1 MYSAHTVGSKYKQ
14 TENLGTVEIAKRVRQ
29 DLKAAYLKPDSF
41 SYANPYKFSVKV
53 RKFAGGSSI
62 DLEVKAAPE
71 EVLIDREK
79 RQALVA
85 SLKKVLDAY
94 NYDDSDAMTD
104 YFHVR
109 FYGHVQ
115 IDHDLPRPTEAA

>member
-1 MYSAHTVGSKYKQ
+1 MHTIGSKYQQ
-14 TENLGTVEIAKRVRQ
+14 TQNLGTVEIAKLVRQ
-29 DLKAAYLKPDSF
+29 DIKSF
-41 SYANPYKFSVKV
+41 DPSYKFSVKV
-53 RKFAGGSSI
+53 RKFSGGSAI

-71 EVLIDREK
+71 QVLTDREK
-79 RQALVA
+79 RRALLA
-85 SLKKVLDAY
+85 DLTKILNAY

-115 IDHDLPRPTEAA
+115 IDYTLPRPVEAA